1 MQEMQQVVAEPAPK
15 KLNKQQMIAMGIF
28 ALFSFS
34 ALAGTDST
42 FSAMS
47 DMIRDWVEGSL
58 GLGIALAAF
67 AIGLFTGV
75 VKGTVMP
82 ALIGVVIA
90 IVCGVLPG
98 IIAGMFTAIV

>member
-1 MQEMQQVVAEPAPK
+1 MEEMQQMVAVPAQK
-15 KLNKQQMIAMGIF
+15 KISKQQMVLVGVL
-28 ALFSFS
+28 ALCSFS
-34 ALAGTDST
+34 ALAGTDNT

-47 DMIRDWVEGSL
+47 DMIKDWVEGSL

-75 VKGTVMP
+75 VKGTIMP

-98 IIAGMFTAIV
+98 IISGMFTAVI